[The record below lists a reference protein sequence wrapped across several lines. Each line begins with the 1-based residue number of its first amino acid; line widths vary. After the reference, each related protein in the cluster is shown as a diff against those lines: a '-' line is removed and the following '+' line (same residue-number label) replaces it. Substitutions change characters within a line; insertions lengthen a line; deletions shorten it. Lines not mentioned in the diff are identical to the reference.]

1 MSCLT
6 GDNVKNPK
14 LMMKKLRVLVS
25 VLMLSVP
32 TVQAQSAEQVNG
44 IAAVIDGTR
53 VVTKSEVREA
63 VTTQTVLYQQRV
75 RSGQMTENE
84 YRSKV
89 KELEEESLNSLIERE
104 LILREFEKMNGQIK
118 SQYIDEDVNRIV
130 RDQFDGDQ
138 GKFLEELKSSSISLR
153 KFRKIREEMLVVQM
167 MRQRETGVIPP
178 PTPEQ
183 REAYLKENS
192 DRFREKDFIKLRTIA
207 VPKTS
212 RIPGTTPEKQ
222 KKLIG
227 EIRSRLGKGADFET
241 EAKTYSQDSRA
252 EYGGDWGWIDRET
265 LTPALSEVAFKLAPK
280 TLSEIIE
287 ANSSY
292 YILYLEAKRPGALKP
307 MSEIQDGLEK
317 MIQQEERKKRH
328 DAWISR
334 LREKAV
340 IKVN

>member
-1 MSCLT
+1 
-6 GDNVKNPK
+6 
-14 LMMKKLRVLVS
+14 MMKKLRVLLLPFLMFS
-25 VLMLSVP
+25 VA
-32 TVQAQSAEQVNG
+32 TVQAQSAEQMNG

-63 VTTQTVLYQQRV
+63 VTAQTALLKHRV
-75 RSGQMTENE
+75 SSGQMTEND
-84 YRSKV
+84 YQSTV
-89 KELEEESLNSLIERE
+89 KKLEEESLDSLIERE

-130 RDQFDGDQ
+130 REQFDGNRA
-138 GKFLEELKSSSISLR
+138 KFLEELKASNISLR
-153 KFRKIREEMLVVQM
+153 KFRQLREKMLVVKM

-183 REAYLKENS
+183 REAYLKENA
-192 DRFREKDFIKLRTIA
+192 DRFREKDFIKLRTIT
-207 VPKTS
+207 VLKTS
-212 RIPGTTPEKQ
+212 TIPGTTPEKQ

-227 EIRSRLGKGADFET
+227 EIRSRLSKGADFET

-252 EYGGDWGWIDRET
+252 EYGGDWGWIDHDT
-265 LTPALSEVAFKLAPK
+265 LKPALSEVAFKLPPK
-280 TLSEIIE
+280 TLSEIVE
-287 ANSSY
+287 DNRSY
-292 YILYLEAKRPGALKP
+292 YILYVEAKRPGALKP
-307 MSEIQDGLEK
+307 MTEIQDGLEK

-328 DAWISR
+328 DAWVSR